1 VLLAQLYRALAGRA
15 VYFSMDQPPPLA
27 AEPAALTGPGAG
39 AESLGPPV
47 RTHTLAGFCRLA
59 DRPGPSGLRGR
70 EDACRELADCLAALA
85 AQDPAPVWLLLDG
98 LNQAADA
105 NELLDGLPEPLP
117 ANLRLVAS
125 TQDIPFVI
133 ATATAAGA
141 RPWTPLPA
149 ATLEDDCAR
158 ALLATA
164 WGDAP
169 APAIPADLLQVLLA
183 RSRRLPVFLQ
193 PWGQWLH
200 ALWEMQGGD
209 WAAVAAVVAKAPH
222 DPFPDGYRDRL
233 DQALA
238 GHRPAWLPAATLT
251 VLALVGQPLSA
262 AQVARGLRL
271 LYPHLD
277 ALADAAPAAGR
288 PRPDP
293 DLIPEPDPIPEP
305 APTGLDAQDA
315 AEALARLGGFLL
327 RQSSDGTPRWRP
339 VHERLGRWYL
349 DRRIAP
355 ARLGDLREALVPIG
369 ADPLLDTPPEDPR
382 FAAWLADLLG
392 GGDRLLQLPPR
403 ERLRVLERL
412 WDGAPK
418 PADPDGQERLR
429 AVWLA
434 QRGRT
439 QAEAMALAAALR
451 DSGESVA
458 ILEALRER
466 LGAAFSADWVR
477 DLAVAYRSRS
487 FVPYFRGDWDA
498 FFADSERSRECLDD
512 LRAALGDAFPAP
524 WLDELAIAY
533 MNRGI
538 AHQRK
543 GDQDAALGD
552 YGRAITLWDDLRGTL
567 APSCYPGWQLG
578 EAQVRCADQDGA
590 LAFLVADAGALLI
603 TGEGAAIHAFNQ
615 TVGLALPGPASAI
628 DYARFFCSLLRVR
641 AGRFQVIESA
651 DQLAWRADA
660 DPALVQRV
668 ASALHP
674 IRHTGTDGD
683 AFALEACILHGANLC
698 CARLKVHPGG
708 QVEMPED
715 TPIAD
720 DLPVDPERFEGPV
733 RLQSAASP

>member
-1 VLLAQLYRALAGRA
+1 
-15 VYFSMDQPPPLA
+15 MDQPPPLA

-59 DRPGPSGLRGR
+59 GRPGPSGLRGR
-70 EDACRELADCLAALA
+70 QDARRELADCLAALA

-133 ATATAAGA
+133 ANATAAGA

-164 WGDAP
+164 WGNAP

-183 RSRRLPVFLQ
+183 RSERLPVFLQ
-193 PWGQWLH
+193 PWGQWLKQT
-200 ALWEMQGGD
+200 WEMWRGN
-209 WAAVAAVVAKAPH
+209 WSVVAQQAAAAPE
-222 DPFPDGYRDRL
+222 DLFPDTYRDRL

-238 GHRPAWLPAATLT
+238 GHRPAWLPAAALT

-288 PRPDP
+288 AGPDP
-293 DLIPEPDPIPEP
+293 APIPEP
-305 APTGLDAQDA
+305 TPGLIPGQAPIGLDAQVA

-327 RQSSDGTPRWRP
+327 RQSSDGNPRWRP

-355 ARLGDLREALVPIG
+355 ARLGGLREALVPLG

-392 GGDRLLQLPPR
+392 GGDRLAQLPPR
-403 ERLRVLERL
+403 ERLRVLDRL
-412 WDGAPK
+412 WGGAPK
-418 PADPDGQERLR
+418 PADPDGQDRLR

-439 QAEAMALAAALR
+439 QAEAMALAAGLR

-466 LGAAFSADWVR
+466 LGAVFPADWAR
-477 DLAVAYRSRS
+477 DLAVAYRCLSL
-487 FVPYFRGDWDA
+487 VPFYRGDWDA
-498 FFADSERSRECLDD
+498 FFADSERSRQCLDD
-512 LRAALGDAFPAP
+512 LRAALGDACPAPWLKDLAWSYRNRGVAHWGKGDWDAALGDDGRAIALQDDLRAALGNAFPAP
-524 WLDELAIAY
+524 WLNGLAASY
-533 MNRGI
+533 MNRGN
-538 AHQRK
+538 AHDSK

-552 YGRAITLWDDLRGTL
+552 YGRAIALWEDLRAAIGDAFPAPWLNRLAQSYMNRGNAHWGKGDWDAALGDYGRAIALWDGLRGTL
-567 APSCYPGWQLG
+567 GERFPADWATWQ
-578 EAQVRCADQDGA
+578 ERTQTRYE
-590 LAFLVADAGALLI
+590 ALL
-603 TGEGAAIHAFNQ
+603 AA
-615 TVGLALPGPASAI
+615 P
-628 DYARFFCSLLRVR
+628 RR
-641 AGRFQVIESA
+641 
-651 DQLAWRADA
+651 
-660 DPALVQRV
+660 
-668 ASALHP
+668 
-674 IRHTGTDGD
+674 
-683 AFALEACILHGANLC
+683 
-698 CARLKVHPGG
+698 
-708 QVEMPED
+708 
-715 TPIAD
+715 
-720 DLPVDPERFEGPV
+720 
-733 RLQSAASP
+733 